1 MTFITL
7 TNRGWGAYTPSPFPV
22 RAHDR
27 LPSSKFFLFFLPTPP
42 LIFYFSHQFFLF
54 SSTSIPFIS
63 VFMPFLPILFA
74 SDGFSLLLCVFYRPC
89 AFRSSEG
96 KKKTQKKRAGR
107 MLCVLS
113 ALSVN
118 SCHFLCRNDVLFFCG
133 SIALTFP
140 FIFGIIRS

>member
-1 MTFITL
+1 MTFVTL
-7 TNRGWGAYTPSPFPV
+7 TNGRRAAYTPSPFPV

-42 LIFYFSHQFFLF
+42 LIFYFSHQFFYFPLPQ
-54 SSTSIPFIS
+54 SHLY
-63 VFMPFLPILFA
+63 PFLCRFCPFFTLLT
-74 SDGFSLLLCVFYRPC
+74 GFLCLCVYFIVRVFFV
-89 AFRSSEG
+89 ALWA
-96 KKKTQKKRAGR
+96 KKDTKKRAGR

-140 FIFGIIRS
+140 FIFGIMLS

>member
-1 MTFITL
+1 MTFVTL
-7 TNRGWGAYTPSPFPV
+7 ANGQRAAYTPPLFQPGHTIGYPQ
-22 RAHDR
+22 AN
-27 LPSSKFFLFFLPTPP
+27 FFYFFLPTPP

-89 AFRSSEG
+89 VFRSSEG
-96 KKKTQKKRAGR
+96 KKDTKKRAGR

-113 ALSVN
+113 ALSII
-118 SCHFLCRNDVLFFCG
+118 SCVGMTCCFSAGLL
-133 SIALTFP
+133 P
-140 FIFGIIRS
+140 